1 MTNAEI
7 SDKFMKAFEDQNWDE
22 WKSYFTDDVAME
34 DMAAGIKANTL
45 EEFTGYAQ
53 GWKTAFPDMK
63 GDITNR
69 IEAGNTLIEEITW
82 RGTQT
87 GDMMSPDG
95 NTIPPTNKT
104 VALRTCFIMDFENG
118 KCKSFKNYN
127 DIMTMMGQLGLMPS

>member
-1 MTNAEI
+1 MTNSEI

-22 WKSYFTDDVAME
+22 WKSYFTNDVAME

-45 EEFTGYAQ
+45 KEFSGYAQ

-82 RGTQT
+82 RGTHT

-104 VALRTCFIMDFENG
+104 VALRTCFIMDFENAD
-118 KCKSFKNYN
+118 KIICFH
-127 DIMTMMGQLGLMPS
+127 